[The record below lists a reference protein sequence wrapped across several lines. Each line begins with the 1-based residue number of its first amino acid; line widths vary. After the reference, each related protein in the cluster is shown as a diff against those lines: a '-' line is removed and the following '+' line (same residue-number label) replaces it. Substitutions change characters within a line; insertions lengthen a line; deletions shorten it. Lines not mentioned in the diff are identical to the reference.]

1 MCSKL
6 LQGKVYLYNILLFCT
21 ALSILLTEW
30 IITVE
35 YVEEIVELIKKY
47 NIHSYIY
54 FCQKHM
60 KYNTFDRR
68 WT

>member
-30 IITVE
+30 IITIE

-47 NIHSYIY
+47 IFIHIFIFVKSI
-54 FCQKHM
+54 
-60 KYNTFDRR
+60 
-68 WT
+68 